1 MDIWVKL
8 AVIVVFA
15 LLVYKEILRSAALN
29 STAQFASATKEKAG
43 LLSFL
48 IVGLCVGLFV
58 YVGMSITNIET
69 RDLKSYRFPN
79 SPEFVS
85 IYDKGVIELNG
96 QYIKT
101 NISNRGEL
109 HTLATALTQ
118 TCDGNDACEA
128 QHLFDYVTHIPY
140 RTDHTSRNPQEVLQ
154 TNWGDCDDKS
164 NLFASLLN
172 EKGFDYRFVYVPHHV
187 FVVVHVDDE
196 TSLPFLRASLTIEGK
211 KYYYAETTATGSH
224 IGTFNGQFP
233 YAFEGVYDIRAN
245 KEVEMKKVSFRMM

>member
-1 MDIWVKL
+1 MDIWLKL

-15 LLVYKEILRSAALN
+15 LLVYREILRSAALN
-29 STAQFASATKEKAG
+29 STIQLASVSKEKAG
-43 LLSFL
+43 IASFL
-48 IVGLCVGLFV
+48 IIGLCVGLFV

-69 RDLKSYRFPN
+69 RDLKPYHTPN
-79 SPEFVS
+79 SPEFIS

-101 NISNRGEL
+101 NIANVGEFSA
-109 HTLATALTQ
+109 LATTLTQ
-118 TCDGNDACEA
+118 KCNGNDACEV
-128 QHLFDYVTHIPY
+128 QNMFDYVTHIPY
-140 RTDHTSRNPQEVLQ
+140 HTDHTSRSPKQVLQ

-164 NLFASLLN
+164 NLLASLLN

-211 KYYYAETTATGSH
+211 KYYYAETTAAGAH
-224 IGTFNGQFP
+224 IGMFNGQFP
-233 YAFEGVYDIRAN
+233 YSFEGIYDIQNN
-245 KEVEMKKVSFRMM
+245 KPVDLKKVSFRIG